1 MTRVMTILP
10 LVAAFALPA
19 AAQQTEWPTF
29 QGDLKAQKYA
39 RSTQITPQN
48 VGQLEK
54 AWELHTGDVS
64 DGSGDI
70 PGTVWSATPILA
82 NDMLYVGTPFYRIL
96 AVRPDTG
103 KVEWTYDPQTEL
115 KALTQPELKNR
126 GVAYWQADEIQ
137 VRSPRK
143 CPPIGRPATAAPAPA
158 ASGSISAR
166 WMRACMPWTPRPA
179 GCARISAM
187 PGSWM

>member
-10 LVAAFALPA
+10 LVAAFALPS

-126 GVAYWQADEIQ
+126 GVAYWQASDGSTGPCSKRVYIGTMDARLHAVDAETG
-137 VRSPRK
+137 RK
-143 CPPIGRPATAAPAPA
+143 LWDFATSSGRY
-158 ASGSISAR
+158 
-166 WMRACMPWTPRPA
+166 
-179 GCARISAM
+179 
-187 PGSWM
+187 